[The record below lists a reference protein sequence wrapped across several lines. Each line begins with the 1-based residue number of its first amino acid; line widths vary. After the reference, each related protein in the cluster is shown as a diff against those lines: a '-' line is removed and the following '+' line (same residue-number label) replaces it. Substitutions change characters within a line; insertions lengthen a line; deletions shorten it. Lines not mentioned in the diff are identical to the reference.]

1 MCLVTQA
8 VISTASNNR
17 IQRKQEA
24 PQFHLYCHRVCDL
37 QENPPRTYTD
47 YSNNSFLAR
56 APLLFHFIQLLSTI
70 QREYFAE

>member
-24 PQFHLYCHRVCDL
+24 PQFHLYCHRACDL
-37 QENPPRTYTD
+37 
-47 YSNNSFLAR
+47 
-56 APLLFHFIQLLSTI
+56 
-70 QREYFAE
+70 